1 MVRFKSKR
9 RKSNDI
15 VKVKLHGKRIY
26 PTPSVKYLRV
36 KIDQYFTWQHH
47 MNDLSVKFNKENALL
62 FKIRTSVNDKTSRSI
77 YFAIFESNLNYC
89 SFVWAK
95 NYNAINYLAIL
106 AKKALTIINFQ
117 A

>member
-62 FKIRTSVNDKTSRSI
+62 FKIRTSVNDQTSRSI

-89 SFVWAK
+89 SLVCAQ
-95 NYNAINYLAIL
+95 NYNSTNPLAVL
-106 AKKALTIINFQ
+106 PKEARKIINF
-117 A
+117 

>member
-47 MNDLSVKFNKENALL
+47 MNDLSVKFNN
-62 FKIRTSVNDKTSRSI
+62 
-77 YFAIFESNLNYC
+77 
-89 SFVWAK
+89 
-95 NYNAINYLAIL
+95 
-106 AKKALTIINFQ
+106 
-117 A
+117 